1 MNAKQS
7 DCELAEKVAR
17 SPFLNPLIIGMTIIS
32 LGKKKKTLKIFLLL
46 KRSDRFFSESDNNA
60 ADFRVRRG
68 HVHVC

>member
-32 LGKKKKTLKIFLLL
+32 LGKKKKTLKISIL
-46 KRSDRFFSESDNNA
+46 KS
-60 ADFRVRRG
+60 VRLIE
-68 HVHVC
+68 CIKLIITN